1 MLVIKLFEDVLT
13 RTDFEAKI
21 ANIMLQLKENVKAG
35 LPTKVTINSLL
46 SINFNYLLDLDTTH
60 PKHKT
65 LTFDSVPDNVTIL
78 EAKKLIAESEELA
91 LIIFEAQCSEITIVE
106 NLFKE
111 LLIEA
116 IVNESGLSESK
127 AVKAYNHVVD
137 ICENDYADM
146 ISKTFDLVAFL
157 SHMDS

>member
-1 MLVIKLFEDVLT
+1 
-13 RTDFEAKI
+13 
-21 ANIMLQLKENVKAG
+21 MLQLKKDVKAG
-35 LPTKVTINSLL
+35 LPTKVTINSFL

-60 PKHKT
+60 PKNKT

-91 LIIFEAQCSEITIVE
+91 LIRFEAQCSEITIVE

-157 SHMDS
+157 SHMDSEN

>member
-46 SINFNYLLDLDTTH
+46 SVNFNYLLDLDTTH
-60 PKHKT
+60 PKNKT

-91 LIIFEAQCSEITIVE
+91 LIRFEAQCSEITIVE

-127 AVKAYNHVVD
+127 AVKVYNHVVD
-137 ICENDYADM
+137 ICENDYTDM
-146 ISKTFDLVAFL
+146 IIKTFDLVSFL
-157 SHMDS
+157 SYMDS